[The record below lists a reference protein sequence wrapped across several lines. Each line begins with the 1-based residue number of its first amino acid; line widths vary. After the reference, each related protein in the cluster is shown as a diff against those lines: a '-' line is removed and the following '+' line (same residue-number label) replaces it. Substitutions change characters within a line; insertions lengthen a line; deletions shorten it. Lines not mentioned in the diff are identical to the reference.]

1 MDKEILNPDTGDW
14 ADHETAF
21 SEGVVCDFSE
31 YKRVFISGTTSDA
44 DGVKNQTREILEDI
58 QLRLNET
65 GGSIDD
71 VVRVRVYVR
80 DSEMSEDGLQDI
92 HEARLEYF
100 NADHYPASTLVGVS
114 EFVQPEYLI
123 EIDAEAII
131 PNA

>member
-1 MDKEILNPDTGDW
+1 MEKEIVNPQAGEW

-21 SEGVVCDFSE
+21 SEGVVCDFGE

-44 DGVKNQTREILEDI
+44 SGIKNQTREILEEI
-58 QLRLNET
+58 QTRLEGT

-80 DSEMSEDGLQDI
+80 DSEMSEGALQDI

-100 NADHYPASTLVGVS
+100 DADHYPASTLVGVS

-131 PNA
+131 PTE